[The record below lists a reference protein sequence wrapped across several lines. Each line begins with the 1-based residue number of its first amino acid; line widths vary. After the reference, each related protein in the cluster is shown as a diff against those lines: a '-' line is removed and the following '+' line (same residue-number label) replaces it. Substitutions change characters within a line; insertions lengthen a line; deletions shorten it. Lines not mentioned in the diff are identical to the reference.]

1 MKPIARFLSGSLL
14 GAALFAT
21 GLSLQ
26 SETAWAQQ
34 QTDIKLGCSGG
45 TCCTYNGTTGQ
56 IYDCHSAG

>member
-26 SETAWAQQ
+26 SETAW
-34 QTDIKLGCSGG
+34 GNRSEG
-45 TCCTYNGTTGQ
+45 
-56 IYDCHSAG
+56 